1 MPGQDTSSFDTVL
14 KTVYGPGLVV
24 LLPTK
29 TKVLDIFQ
37 EMDAKEWGGRFVEYP
52 AMVGRNQGAGW
63 ASELGALPAAQRLR
77 HTPVRIPM
85 RYMYGRIGVS
95 AQVMKASEGAKNSF
109 ANAMELEMR
118 QLLKTMQSQRG
129 RTIMHDGRGV
139 MSLINDTSPTGST
152 TLDIDAPGGVAGATN
167 GGRFINPGDVIAAIA
182 PGTGALRSAGS
193 VRTVQSVATDG
204 TSLVLDA
211 AMSGAAIADN
221 DFIVKAANT
230 AVTDASDTSYQKEAM
245 GLLGLVDDGTNL
257 ATLHNVNR
265 TTYPIY
271 QSGRINVNGGLSAD
285 VIQRIIDLADER
297 GDGEIS
303 DLIMYQSVRRA
314 YLSMT
319 EGDRRYTAGD
329 LSRPDAGTVAAKRGR
344 LTFGGIPI
352 TEEKYCPYGTIFAVD
367 RMGMKR
373 FVETPG
379 EWAEE
384 SGAVLKQIGTG
395 NSLQDA
401 FEAYYRLWEN
411 YHNDYPAT
419 CGRLDNVTATIVV
432 AHID

>member
-1 MPGQDTSSFDTVL
+1 MAQDTAAFDAVL
-14 KTVYGPGLVV
+14 KTVLGPKIIE

-29 TKVLDIFQ
+29 TKTLDIF
-37 EMDAKEWGGRFVEYP
+37 EALDAADWGGRYVEYP

-63 ASELGALPAAQRLR
+63 GSEFGAIPAAGRVK
-77 HTPVRIPM
+77 HTTVRIPM
-85 RYMYGRIGVS
+85 RYMYFRIALS
-95 AQVMKASEGAKNSF
+95 AQVMKASEGSKNSF
-109 ANAMELEMR
+109 ASAMELEMR
-118 QLLKTMQSQRG
+118 QGIKSVQNQRG

-139 MSLINDTSPTGST
+139 MCLINAASPTGAA
-152 TLDIDAPGGVAGATN
+152 TLVVDSPGGVAGATN
-167 GGRFINPGDVIAAIA
+167 GGRFLNPGDVIAAIA
-182 PGTGALRSAGS
+182 PGTGVLRSTGS
-193 VRTVQSVATDG
+193 LRTVQSISADG
-204 TSLVLDA
+204 TTLTLDA

-221 DFIVKAANT
+221 DFIVKAASAT
-230 AVTDASDTSYQKEAM
+230 ITDASDTSYQKEAM

-271 QSGRINVNGGLSAD
+271 ASGRINVNGGLSAD

-314 YLSMT
+314 YLSLT

-373 FVETPG
+373 FVEVPG

-384 SGAVLKQIGTG
+384 SGAILKQIGTG
-395 NSLQDA
+395 ATLQDA
-401 FEAYYRLWEN
+401 FEGYYRLWDN
-411 YHNDYPAT
+411 FHNDYPAT
-419 CGRLDNVTATIVV
+419 CGRLDNITSTIVV